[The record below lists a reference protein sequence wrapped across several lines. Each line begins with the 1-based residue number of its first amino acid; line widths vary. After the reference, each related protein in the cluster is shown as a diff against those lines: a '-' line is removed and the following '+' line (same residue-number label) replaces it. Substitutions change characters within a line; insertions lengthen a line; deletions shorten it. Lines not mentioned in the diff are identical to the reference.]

1 LLSLSVTNHLCQ
13 NVAAVPFLWIAP
25 LATDLLSLIVCFE
38 GDGSWYQR
46 KVFLPLHAVAIGF
59 TA

>member
-1 LLSLSVTNHLCQ
+1 VTNHLCQ